1 MIARFLVAPR
11 DSIRLDTFRVTSGLV
26 LLVYMAHW
34 WLDDALEWLTVGGF
48 HLSPA
53 AAGSDWLTPPPLPVW
68 ALAPFGVAFFGALL
82 AFTLGFRL
90 PWSAGFAFLL
100 FGLRHPCRSPGR
112 LHPEQPVP
120 RGARRLL
127 RSFLGAPA
135 GRWTAARRRALS
147 VWPVR
152 LFQATLVALYFT
164 AGTCKVL
171 YGDWLSDSHVLLR
184 RSRGPFRTESAAWL
198 LRHLPPEAFS
208 ILQSLSLAFEL
219 LLPFCSRSR
228 GSGAWASG
236 GAWGCTSGIALTMN
250 EIGYLSLQTVAFY
263 VLFMDDATLHAWRQ
277 GLASLGG
284 RALGAGASRP
294 LPG

>member
-1 MIARFLVAPR
+1 MIAAFLVAPR

-53 AAGSDWLTPPPLPVW
+53 AAGSDWLTPPPLPMW

-90 PWSAGFAFLL
+90 PWSAGLAFLL
-100 FGLRHPCRSPGR
+100 LGYVTHVDPLAAFTPNNLF
-112 LHPEQPVP
+112 LAVLAVFAVLP
-120 RGARRLL
+120 RGAWWTVDRRP
-127 RSFLGAPA
+127 APP
-135 GRWTAARRRALS
+135 LS

-171 YGDWLSDSHVLLR
+171 YGDWLSDSHVLL
-184 RSRGPFRTESAAWL
+184 SQVQGPFRTESAAWL

-219 LLPFCSRSR
+219 LSPLLFAVPRLRRVGF
-228 GSGAWASG
+228 W
-236 GAWGCTSGIALTMN
+236 WGMGMHLGIALTMN

-263 VLFMDDATLHAWRQ
+263 VLFMEDATLHAWRQ
-277 GLASLGG
+277 GLAALGG
-284 RALGAGASRP
+284 RAFGAGASRP
-294 LPG
+294 FPG